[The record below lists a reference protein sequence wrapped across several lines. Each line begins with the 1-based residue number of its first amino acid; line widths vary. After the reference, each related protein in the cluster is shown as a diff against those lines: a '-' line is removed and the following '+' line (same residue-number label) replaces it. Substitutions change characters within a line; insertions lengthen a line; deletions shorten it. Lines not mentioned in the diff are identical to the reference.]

1 MKGGR
6 GGKER
11 KEEERE
17 GEKRR
22 NLKRREERRRRR
34 EGRIG
39 DAFGSFF
46 AGYGA
51 EVLTEGN
58 FFVIFADKI

>member
-17 GEKRR
+17 GE
-22 NLKRREERRRRR
+22 KRREERRRRR

>member
-1 MKGGR
+1 M
-6 GGKER
+6 
-11 KEEERE
+11 
-17 GEKRR
+17 
-22 NLKRREERRRRR
+22 KRREERRRRR